1 MRKLFTNISFLF
13 LVSSVHSQQLAQV
26 TFSGG
31 IDLSYFS
38 FMTDQNV
45 LIRVSPDGKLLEW
58 GIEIMS
64 NRYVYYAPKLQP
76 YMGRIEYYGQE
87 SDSVFRG
94 KVKSIGTCSL
104 TYYGSHEQDDKPGK
118 IKSIGRVLFDYYAS
132 YEEKTLKGKIKF
144 AGSQMLS
151 YYTPYDDQ
159 AYRGKLKSIGSTPI
173 TYYSSFEDKL
183 VRGKIKNISGVSYT
197 WYSSYE
203 RSDLRGALKTGLYR
217 QNIGSITYIIF

>member
-1 MRKLFTNISFLF
+1 MQKLFTIIPFLA
-13 LVSSVHSQQLAQV
+13 LVLKSHTQQLAQV
-26 TFSGG
+26 TFSSGA
-31 IDLSYFS
+31 DLSYFS

-58 GIEIMS
+58 GIEVMS

-76 YMGRIEYYGQE
+76 YMGRIEYYGSE

-104 TYYGSHEQDDKPGK
+104 TYYGSYEQDDKPGK
-118 IKSIGRVLFDYYAS
+118 LKSIGRILFDYYS
-132 YEEKTLKGKIKF
+132 SFEEKTLKGKIKF

-151 YYTPYDDQ
+151 YYSPYDDE
-159 AYRGKLKSIGSTPI
+159 AYRSKIKSIGSTPI
-173 TYYSSFEDKL
+173 SYYSSFDDKL
-183 VRGKIKNISGVSYT
+183 IRGKIKSISGISYS

-203 RSDLRGALKTGLYR
+203 RSDLRGALKTGSYR
-217 QNIGSITYIIF
+217 QNIGSVTYIIM

>member
-1 MRKLFTNISFLF
+1 MRKLFTVIPFLA
-13 LVSSVHSQQLAQV
+13 LALKSHTQQLAQV

-31 IDLSYFS
+31 TDLSYFS

-45 LIRVSPDGKLLEW
+45 LIRISTEGKLLEY
-58 GIEIMS
+58 GIEVMS

-87 SDSVFRG
+87 SDSVFKG
-94 KVKSIGTCSL
+94 KIKSIGTCSL
-104 TYYGSHEQDDKPGK
+104 TYYGSYEQDDKPGK
-118 IKSIGRVLFDYYAS
+118 IKSIGRILIDYYSS

-151 YYTPYDDQ
+151 YYTSFDDE
-159 AYRGKLKSIGSTPI
+159 AYRGKIKSIGSTPI

-183 VRGKIKNISGVSYT
+183 IRGKIKSISGSFYT
-197 WYSSYE
+197 WYSSYD
-203 RSDLRGALKTGLYR
+203 RSELKGALKTGSYR
-217 QNIGSITYIIF
+217 QNIGSVTYIIM